1 MRFKSVRRPLP
12 PPRPPT
18 DIETLGWFVASEQRR
33 SPHVS
38 DVREIRE
45 YFKTRYPRR
54 WARMEKDSKWAT
66 KKLKKQM
73 GLIEEDAKSF
83 LWWAL

>member
-1 MRFKSVRRPLP
+1 
-12 PPRPPT
+12 
-18 DIETLGWFVASEQRR
+18 
-33 SPHVS
+33 
-38 DVREIRE
+38 
-45 YFKTRYPRR
+45 
-54 WARMEKDSKWAT
+54 MEKDSKWAT